1 MVFQHYVHNPLLIYN
16 KKFDL
21 RMYVLISNVD
31 PLIVY
36 LHKEGLFIIFWI
48 FETKALEG
56 FALRNINN
64 QHHKILKI
72 FTCI

>member
-1 MVFQHYVHNPLLIYN
+1 MIFQHYIHNPLLIYK

-36 LHKEGLFIIFWI
+36 LHKEGFYSFHYIIFRTW
-48 FETKALEG
+48 
-56 FALRNINN
+56 
-64 QHHKILKI
+64 KILYLGILRTYFLK
-72 FTCI
+72 FQKHLYASD